1 MATKRN
7 VTSNAPAAEDISISN
22 KAVIDEAIERNWE
35 IPNFTIKEIRDAI
48 PAHCFRRDTFRSF
61 THVLHDII
69 IMPIL
74 AIGASYIDSIPNTYA
89 RIALWPLYWI
99 AQGIVGTGVWVIGHE
114 CGHQAFSPSK
124 TINNSVGYVLH
135 TALLV
140 PYHSW
145 RFSHS
150 KHHKATGHMSK
161 DQVFVPSTRKEY
173 GLPPREQ
180 DPEVDGPHDAL
191 DEVPLLSCIACSFN
205 LPLAGLFIS
214 SPMSLVKITPVGLL
228 ISTPSVLSTIE
239 NQFWDVMSST
249 AGVLGM
255 IGFLA
260 YCGQVLAL
268 LLSSSTMLFP
278 YLNVNFWLVLIT
290 YLQHTDPKLPHYREN
305 VWNFQRGAALT
316 VDRSYGFL
324 LDYFHHHISDTH
336 VAHHFFSTM
345 PHYHAEEA
353 TVHIKKALGKHYHC
367 DNTPVPIALWKVW
380 KSCRF
385 VEDEGDVVFFKN

>member
-7 VTSNAPAAEDISISN
+7 VTSNPPTEDTSN

-61 THVLHDII
+61 THVLHDLVII
-69 IMPIL
+69 SIL
-74 AIGASYIDSIPNTYA
+74 AIGASYIDSIPNAYA

-99 AQGIVGTGVWVIGHE
+99 AQGIVATGVWVIGHE

-124 TINNSVGYVLH
+124 TINNSVGFALH

-161 DQVFVPSTRKEY
+161 DQVFVPTTRSEY

-180 DPEVDGPHDAL
+180 DPEVDGPHDVL
-191 DEVPLLSCIACSFN
+191 DEAPIIVLYRMFLMFVFGWPMYIFTNVSGQDYPGWASHFN
-205 LPLAGLFIS
+205 PKCAIY
-214 SPMSLVKITPVGLL
+214 
-228 ISTPSVLSTIE
+228 E
-239 NQFWDVMSST
+239 DNQFWDVISS
-249 AGVLGM
+249 AVGVAGM
-255 IGFLA
+255 IGLLA
-260 YCGQVLAL
+260 YCGQVFGSLAVIKYYVI
-268 LLSSSTMLFP
+268 P

-290 YLQHTDPKLPHYREN
+290 YLQHTDPKLPHYRDN

-324 LDYFHHHISDTH
+324 LNYFHHHISDTH

-385 VEDEGDVVFFKN
+385 VEDDGDVVFFKN